1 MSDKERNVRD
11 VINDVNKM
19 AAAGVLIPQYEVE
32 ADSYICFVVRN
43 PNGRS
48 MLHAGRMG
56 IYPEELQKS
65 FLGLFLNE
73 HMDNYK
79 VIGIYQMSEWAK

>member
-1 MSDKERNVRD
+1 MSDKEKNVRE
-11 VINDVNKM
+11 VMSEVRNMV
-19 AAAGVLIPQYEVE
+19 AAQVLIPEYEVV
-32 ADSYICFVVRN
+32 ADSYVCFVVRN
-43 PNGRS
+43 PNGKT

-56 IYPEELQKS
+56 IYPDELQKS

-79 VIGIYQMSEWAK
+79 VIGIYRMADGLA